1 MTTTVNNTV
10 NSAAARTMN
19 TIIEATALTKSF
31 PITKREKELI
41 LKGIDFSVRPQE
53 FVSIVGPS
61 GSGKS
66 TFLYCISGLEK
77 QILVPA
83 YYAVRT

>member
-53 FVSIVGPS
+53 FVSIVDLPDPVNPHS
-61 GSGKS
+61 F
-66 TFLYCISGLEK
+66 TAF
-77 QILVPA
+77 PD
-83 YYAVRT
+83 

>member
-41 LKGIDFSVRPQE
+41 LKGIDFSVRPRN
-53 FVSIVGPS
+53 SCPS
-61 GSGKS
+61 WDLPDPVNPHSF
-66 TFLYCISGLEK
+66 TAF
-77 QILVPA
+77 PD
-83 YYAVRT
+83 

>member
-41 LKGIDFSVRPQE
+41 LKGIDFSVRPPGIR
-53 FVSIVGPS
+53 VHRG
-61 GSGKS
+61 
-66 TFLYCISGLEK
+66 TFRI
-77 QILVPA
+77 
-83 YYAVRT
+83 R